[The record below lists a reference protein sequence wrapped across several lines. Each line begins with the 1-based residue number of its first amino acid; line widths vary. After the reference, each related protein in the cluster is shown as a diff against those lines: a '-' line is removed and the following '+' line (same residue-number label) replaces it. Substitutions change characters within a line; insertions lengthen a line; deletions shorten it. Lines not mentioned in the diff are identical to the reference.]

1 MPRKMAKIKASVAP
15 TPAPSVGVNAPSQM
29 PPSRIN
35 GKHFIVSIKVP
46 IFITKNVAP

>member
-1 MPRKMAKIKASVAP
+1 VDASP
-15 TPAPSVGVNAPSQM
+15 TT
-29 PPSRIN
+29 RIN